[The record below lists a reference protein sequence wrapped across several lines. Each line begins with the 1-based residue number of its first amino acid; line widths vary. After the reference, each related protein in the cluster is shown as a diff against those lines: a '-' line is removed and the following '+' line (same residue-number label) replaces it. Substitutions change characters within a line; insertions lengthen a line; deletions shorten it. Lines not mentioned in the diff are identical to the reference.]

1 MSEWLG
7 TGLQNRSLQFE
18 SGWHL
23 RMNSIPKRNGIF
35 LYVKAFSLILQ
46 AKMTSLLKYPTN
58 KGLYGIFN
66 DSFPPIMDGVTLTVE
81 NYAHWL
87 AKLGKTPCVVTPW
100 NPVNADYPY
109 SVMRYFSLPIQS
121 RKPYRYGYPKLD
133 PFIWSRLRKTDFK
146 ILHSHCPF
154 SSGRLAVYVKKQQNI
169 PLIGTFHSKYR
180 SDLEHSFKNVPWA
193 VPIIMKRILN
203 FFNAC
208 DEVWIPQA
216 YVEETVREYGYKGKL
231 TVVENGNDFASL
243 ITGNTLQYKKDA
255 KKRLNLPPNT
265 LNLLFVGQHIWEKGI
280 RMIVEALALI
290 KDSVDFRMN
299 FIGTGYASSEIKK
312 LAEEKGLAEKV
323 TFHGV
328 VTDRNTLSDFYAASD
343 LFIFPSF
350 YDNAPLVVREAAA
363 MATPSILLE
372 GSTASE
378 VVTDGRNGFLVNN
391 SPEEFSRIITYL
403 DRDRDVVSKVGQ
415 EARNTLVRSWEDVV
429 GEVNDRYDT
438 LLKRFNH

>member
-1 MSEWLG
+1 MSYW
-7 TGLQNRSLQFE
+7 
-18 SGWHL
+18 
-23 RMNSIPKRNGIF
+23 
-35 LYVKAFSLILQ
+35 
-46 AKMTSLLKYPTN
+46 LKYPTQ

-81 NYAHWL
+81 NYVYWL
-87 AKLGKTPCVVTPW
+87 MRLGKTPCVVTPW
-100 NPVNADYPY
+100 NPVKGEYPY
-109 SVMRYFSLPIQS
+109 DVMRFFSLPIQS

-133 PFIWSRLRKTDFK
+133 PFIWSRLRKTDFS

-154 SSGRLAVYVKKQQNI
+154 SSGRLAVYVKKHQHI

-180 SDLEHSFKNVPWA
+180 SDLEHSFKHFPWA

-216 YVEETVREYGYKGKL
+216 YVEDTVREYGFKGKL

-243 ITGNTLQYKKDA
+243 IKGNPADYKLDA
-255 KKRLNLPPNT
+255 RKRLGLPQDT

-280 RMIVEALALI
+280 GVIVEALALI

-299 FIGTGYASSEIKK
+299 FVGNGYAASEIQKIVT
-312 LAEEKGLAEKV
+312 EKGLADKV
-323 TFHGV
+323 IFNGV
-328 VTDRNTLSDFYAASD
+328 ITERRRLSDYYAASD

-363 MATPSILLE
+363 MVTPSILLK
-372 GSTASE
+372 GSTSAE
-378 VVTDGRNGFLVNN
+378 VVDDGRNGFLVNKQ
-391 SPEEFSRIITYL
+391 PEEFARLISNLAL
-403 DRDRDVVSKVGQ
+403 DRQKVMRVGI

-429 GEVNDRYDT
+429 GEVNDRYET
-438 LLKRFNH
+438 LINTNSRK